1 MVKIQ
6 KQEEAKCKQETKQ
19 TFLTPGDGS
28 SLSCGHGMMI
38 FTRVPANHI
47 KTSKCIKIY
56 QNGQRNIFRGTKIEV
71 YGGFRLCKLGLIL

>member
-19 TFLTPGDGS
+19 TFPTPGDGS

-47 KTSKCIKIY
+47 KTSKCIKSIKMDK
-56 QNGQRNIFRGTKIEV
+56 GTFLGEQR
-71 YGGFRLCKLGLIL
+71 